1 MSTRTVNPPAPSAA
15 DKPSADMPRPVRR
28 TERGEQ
34 RRQALVEAALAV
46 FLEQGYERASI
57 EEVMRRVGGG
67 SKASLYSYFG
77 SKEGLFWEVLSLQC
91 DRFMQDLR
99 VPTLADDHL
108 EETLAAV
115 ARRFL
120 KQISEPVS
128 RSLFR
133 IMIAEAPRFPEL
145 AERFYERGAASVR
158 RMLGHYLEQQC
169 EAGRLRCDDVELAA
183 IHFFELLKAPHL
195 RMMLGLSPFPR
206 GMSMEKYVSQ
216 SVRLFL
222 YGCAVREP
230 ERRR

>member
-1 MSTRTVNPPAPSAA
+1 MSARTVNPSVAGTAEQDAA
-15 DKPSADMPRPVRR
+15 DTPRPVRR

-34 RRQALVEAALAV
+34 RRQALIDTARDV

-77 SKEGLFWEVLSLQC
+77 SKEGLFWEVLNLQC

-99 VPTLADDHL
+99 MPTIADEHL
-108 EETLAAV
+108 EETLTAV

-120 KQISEPVS
+120 KQISEPLS
-128 RSLFR
+128 RDLFR

-145 AERFYERGAASVR
+145 AERFFERGASSVR
-158 RMLGHYLEQQC
+158 RMLGQYLSEQC
-169 EAGRLRCDDVELAA
+169 KAGRLQCEDVEMSA

-206 GMSMEKYVSQ
+206 GMSQEKYVSQ

-222 YGCAVREP
+222 YGCATTGKG
-230 ERRR
+230 RR

>member
-1 MSTRTVNPPAPSAA
+1 MSARPVNPSVAEAA
-15 DKPSADMPRPVRR
+15 DPEALDSPRPVRR

-34 RRQALVEAALAV
+34 RRQALIEAARDV

-77 SKEGLFWEVLSLQC
+77 SKEGLFWEVLNLQC

-99 VPTLADDHL
+99 VPTEADDQV
-108 EETLAAV
+108 EETLTAV

-128 RSLFR
+128 RDLFR

-145 AERFYERGAASVR
+145 AERFYERGASSVR
-158 RMLGHYLEQQC
+158 RMLGQYLELQC
-169 EAGRLRCDDVELAA
+169 EAGRLHCEDVEMAA

-195 RMMLGLSPFPR
+195 RLMLGLSPFPR
-206 GMSMEKYVSQ
+206 GMSQEKYVSQ

-222 YGCAVREP
+222 HGCAATSKG
-230 ERRR
+230 RR

>member
-1 MSTRTVNPPAPSAA
+1 MSARIVNTPAPDFADGEASDPIRTV
-15 DKPSADMPRPVRR
+15 RL

-34 RRQALVEAALAV
+34 RRQALIDAARDV

-99 VPTLADDHL
+99 VPTIADDQV
-108 EETLAAV
+108 EEALSAV

-128 RSLFR
+128 LNLFR
-133 IMIAEAPRFPEL
+133 LMIAEAPRFPEL
-145 AERFYERGAASVR
+145 AERFYERGALSVR
-158 RMLGHYLEQQC
+158 QMLGRYLALQC
-169 EAGRLRCDDVELAA
+169 EAGRLDCEDVELSA

-195 RMMLGLSPFPR
+195 RMLLGLSPFPR
-206 GMSMEKYVSQ
+206 GQSTEKYVAQ

-222 YGCAVREP
+222 NGCAANGKG
-230 ERRR
+230 RR

>member
-1 MSTRTVNPPAPSAA
+1 MSARPVNPPAIDTTERDAA
-15 DKPSADMPRPVRR
+15 DSPRPVRR

-34 RRQALVEAALAV
+34 RRQALIDAARDV

-77 SKEGLFWEVLSLQC
+77 SKEGLFWEVLNLQC

-99 VPTLADDHL
+99 MPTVADENL
-108 EETLAAV
+108 EETLTAV

-128 RSLFR
+128 RDLFR

-145 AERFYERGAASVR
+145 AERFYERGASSVR
-158 RMLGHYLEQQC
+158 RMLGQYLAEQC
-169 EAGRLRCDDVELAA
+169 KAGRLQCEDVEIAA

-206 GMSMEKYVSQ
+206 GMSQEKYVSQ

-222 YGCAVREP
+222 YGCAVTGKG
-230 ERRR
+230 RR